1 MRRLRGSASP
11 GRTSPG
17 RRRFAWRKSARA
29 RFDRVKPL
37 AALAALFISA
47 AAHAYLPP
55 KGVEFELVEF
65 PADGKTLQGGMFA
78 PDARRFA
85 KPRVAVVLVHGVESY
100 WYQGP
105 PMFLA
110 GLLAAQGYAALAY
123 NGAHSGESFR
133 TSDFET
139 AVREVG
145 AAITYMKS
153 RGYREIFLVGHSLG
167 TPIVEYYQGAE
178 PDAAVKALGLYGP
191 HINIPAI
198 TRDSLLGPELY
209 EKFRAECREL
219 VASGKG
225 DEIKL
230 LPYREARVIITSAKT
245 FLSYRDIDT
254 SKAAVEKLI
263 QRIKV
268 PLLIV
273 YDPADNIQGKGGL
286 TKRAT
291 LAGQIK
297 ANALAAPRADIVVIP
312 SVVDT
317 SPLKAHNFVGNE
329 KLVAER
335 TVQWLKSIGVQ

>member
-1 MRRLRGSASP
+1 MGVRS
-11 GRTSPG
+11 TF
-17 RRRFAWRKSARA
+17 FA
-29 RFDRVKPL
+29 F
-37 AALAALFISA
+37 ALTLLLVT

-65 PADGKTLQGGMFA
+65 PAGGKTLQGGMFQ
-78 PDARRFA
+78 PDVQRFA
-85 KPRVAVVLVHGVESY
+85 KPNVGVVLVHGVESY

-123 NGAHSGESFR
+123 NGSHSGESFR
-133 TSDFET
+133 TSEFET
-139 AVREVG
+139 AVAEVG
-145 AAITYMKS
+145 AAVAYMKS
-153 RGYREIFLVGHSLG
+153 RGYRHIFLVGHSLG

-178 PDAAVKALGLYGP
+178 PDPAVKALGLYGP

-209 EKFRAECREL
+209 EKFRAECRAL

-230 LPYREARVIITSAKT
+230 LPYREGRVIITSAKT
-245 FLSYRDIDT
+245 FISYRDIDT
-254 SKAAVEKLI
+254 SKAAVEKMI
-263 QRIKV
+263 RRIKV

-286 TKRAT
+286 TKRET

-297 ANALAAPRADIVVIP
+297 ANAVAAPRADIVVIP
-312 SVVDT
+312 SAAET
-317 SPLKAHNFVGNE
+317 SPLRAHNFVGNE
-329 KLVAER
+329 RLVAEK
-335 TVQWLKSIGVQ
+335 TGQWLQAVGLAPAASSTK

>member
-1 MRRLRGSASP
+1 MNL
-11 GRTSPG
+11 
-17 RRRFAWRKSARA
+17 
-29 RFDRVKPL
+29 L
-37 AALAALFISA
+37 AALAALFIVT

-55 KGVEFELVEF
+55 KGVQFELVEF
-65 PADGKTLQGGMFA
+65 PAGGNTLQGGMFTPEA
-78 PDARRFA
+78 KRFA
-85 KPRVAVVLVHGVESY
+85 QPTVGVVLVHGVESY
-100 WYQGP
+100 WYEGP

-110 GLLAAQGYAALAY
+110 GLLAERGYAALAY

-145 AAITYMKS
+145 AAIAYMKS
-153 RGYREIFLVGHSLG
+153 RGYQRITLAGHSLG

-178 PDAAVKALGLYGP
+178 PDPAVKALAVYGP

-209 EKFRAECREL
+209 ERFRSECREL

-230 LPYREARVIITSAKT
+230 LPYREGRVIITSART
-245 FLSYRDIDT
+245 FLSYRDIDS
-254 SKAAVEKLI
+254 SKAAVEKMI
-263 QRIKV
+263 QHIKV

-286 TKRAT
+286 TRRET
-291 LAGQIK
+291 LVGQIK
-297 ANALAAPRADIVVIP
+297 ANAVAAPRADIIVIP
-312 SVVDT
+312 STAQT
-317 SPLKAHNFVGNE
+317 SPLRAHRFVGNE
-329 KLVAER
+329 QLVAER
-335 TVQWLKSIGVQ
+335 TVQWLQAVGLPPAAAR

>member
-1 MRRLRGSASP
+1 M
-11 GRTSPG
+11 T
-17 RRRFAWRKSARA
+17 RFITFALTLL
-29 RFDRVKPL
+29 L
-37 AALAALFISA
+37 AT
-47 AAHAYLPP
+47 AAHGYLPP

-65 PADGKTLQGGMFA
+65 SAGGKTLQGGLFV
-78 PDARRFA
+78 PDSKRFA
-85 KPRVAVVLVHGVESY
+85 KPLVGVVLVHGVESY
-100 WYQGP
+100 WYEGP

-110 GLLAAQGYAALAY
+110 GLLAEQGYAALAY

-145 AAITYMKS
+145 AAISYMKS
-153 RGYREIFLVGHSLG
+153 RGYQRIALAGHSLG

-178 PDAAVKALGLYGP
+178 PDPAVKALAVYGP

-209 EKFRAECREL
+209 EQFRAECRAL

-230 LPYREARVIITSAKT
+230 LPYREGRVIITSAKT

-254 SKAAVEKLI
+254 SKAAVEKMI
-263 QRIKV
+263 QRIRV

-286 TKRAT
+286 TQRET
-291 LAGQIK
+291 LVAQIK
-297 ANALAAPRADIVVIP
+297 ANAVAAPRADIVVIP
-312 SVVDT
+312 STAET
-317 SPLKAHNFVGNE
+317 SPLRAHRFVGNE
-329 KLVAER
+329 RLVAEK
-335 TVQWLKSIGVQ
+335 TVQWLQGIGLPPAAKSSGRK

>member
-1 MRRLRGSASP
+1 MGVRSI
-11 GRTSPG
+11 
-17 RRRFAWRKSARA
+17 F
-29 RFDRVKPL
+29 F
-37 AALAALFISA
+37 ALALTLLAT

-55 KGVEFELVEF
+55 KGVGFELVEF
-65 PADGKTLQGGMFA
+65 PAGAKTLQGGMFQ
-78 PDARRFA
+78 PDAQRFA
-85 KPRVAVVLVHGVESY
+85 KPSVGVVLVHGVESY

-133 TSDFET
+133 TSEFET
-139 AVREVG
+139 AVAEVG
-145 AAITYMKS
+145 AAVAYMKS
-153 RGYREIFLVGHSLG
+153 RGYRDIFLVGHSLG

-178 PDAAVKALGLYGP
+178 PDPAVKALGLYGP

-230 LPYREARVIITSAKT
+230 LPYREGRVIITSAKT
-245 FLSYRDIDT
+245 FISYRDIDT
-254 SKAAVEKLI
+254 SKAAVEKAL
-263 QRIKV
+263 QRIRV

-286 TKRAT
+286 TKRET

-297 ANALAAPRADIVVIP
+297 ANAVAAPRADIVVIP
-312 SVVDT
+312 STAQT
-317 SPLKAHNFVGNE
+317 SPLRAHNFIGNE
-329 KLVAER
+329 RLVAEK
-335 TVQWLKSIGVQ
+335 TGQWLQGIGLAPAAVHK

>member
-1 MRRLRGSASP
+1 MGVRATFRDKWIFVDCLSRNLHLTPFSGLVLALL
-11 GRTSPG
+11 
-17 RRRFAWRKSARA
+17 FAT
-29 RFDRVKPL
+29 
-37 AALAALFISA
+37 

-55 KGVEFELVEF
+55 KGVEVELVEF
-65 PADGKTLQGGMFA
+65 PADGKTLQGAMFQ
-78 PDARRFA
+78 PDAKRFA
-85 KPRVAVVLVHGVESY
+85 KPSVGVVLVHGVESY

-110 GLLAAQGYAALAY
+110 SLLADRGYAALAY

-133 TSDFET
+133 TSEFET

-145 AAITYMKS
+145 AAIAYMKS
-153 RGYREIFLVGHSLG
+153 RGYQRIALAGHSLG
-167 TPIVEYYQGAE
+167 TPIVEYYQGAD
-178 PDAAVKALGLYGP
+178 PDPAVKALALYGP

-230 LPYREARVIITSAKT
+230 LPYREGRVIITSAKT
-245 FLSYRDIDT
+245 FISYRDVDT

-286 TKRAT
+286 TKRET
-291 LAGQIK
+291 LAGEIK
-297 ANALAAPRADIVVIP
+297 ANAVAAPRADVMVIP
-312 SVVDT
+312 STAQT
-317 SPLKAHNFVGNE
+317 SPLRAHNFIGNE
-329 KLVAER
+329 HLVAEK
-335 TVQWLKSIGVQ
+335 TAQWLQGVGLAPGAVHK